1 MHCEIYNEIPVDL
14 VLHYNEVL
22 KGDWYT
28 DIIKGN
34 Y

>member
-22 KGDWYT
+22 KDDCYT
-28 DIIKGN
+28 DTIKEN
-34 Y
+34 H